1 MLSECWNQLKKVVYL
16 SIFLWYNSRSV
27 CPNILFFV
35 LSLYIHVTVLTCNI
49 ECFDAL
55 CWFYQDCRILAI
67 TIWYLFLTIFSKNL
81 CLLFHDFTV
90 FYIPMTNHIH
100 FCNLKDDNIRNF
112 RRPFSVFL
120 MIREIPCAY
129 QTSSLYKS
137 IEQMYSYKLIISLSN
152 SSSYFTDFD
161 LHLAYTC

>member
-1 MLSECWNQLKKVVYL
+1 M
-16 SIFLWYNSRSV
+16 
-27 CPNILFFV
+27 
-35 LSLYIHVTVLTCNI
+35 
-49 ECFDAL
+49 FDAL

-100 FCNLKDDNIRNF
+100 FCNLKDHNIRNF

-152 SSSYFTDFD
+152 SSIELFHRFWFTSCIHMLNHFFTEFKWRFMIFHRIQAKIYKEKFAIWKTYMFI
-161 LHLAYTC
+161 L